1 MGDDENYGNG
11 DEGGGNSGEPVG
23 ALFEFTVGGIGVM
36 QDPADNP
43 DGHVVPHHEAGTR
56 ISFEVINVGDA
67 GAVARVGVEVD
78 DVFVEE
84 RETQQIEPGM
94 AGFDYVSLGRLSEGE
109 HTVLVYVN
117 PGSGNP
123 AADHAENTFGVE

>member
-1 MGDDENYGNG
+1 MGDDENYDDANQG
-11 DEGGGNSGEPVG
+11 EGNSGVAVG
-23 ALFEFTVGGIGVM
+23 GLFEFTIGGLGVM
-36 QDPADNP
+36 PDPADNP
-43 DGHVVPHHEAGTR
+43 DGHVNPHHDAGTR

-67 GAVARVGVEVD
+67 GAVARIGVEVD
-78 DVFVEE
+78 DQFIEE
-84 RETQQIEPGM
+84 RETEQIEPGM
-94 AGFDYVSLGRLSEGE
+94 TGFDYVSLGRLSEGD